1 MGSAERMRSVAD
13 LVRRNQ
19 SCIVVLSAMSG
30 ITDQLI
36 QVADNLKNGKDEIG
50 MELLL
55 SIRNKFCTTANELL
69 PDESSALKFS
79 IYLNQAFDEIFT
91 ITSGIITEEIYNWL
105 IVRGEVISVQL
116 FTQFFQYLDSSA
128 SLIQAEDFMYLN
140 EMGDPDIDKIT
151 GKLIPIISGKSS
163 KIFIT
168 QGFLCRNHRGEISNL
183 SRGGSDY
190 SATIIGAAVNAKEI
204 EIWTDIDGL
213 QNNDPRVVE
222 KTFPVREL
230 SFDEAAELAYFGAKI
245 LHPTCVLPA
254 RNMGIPIRIKN
265 TFQPENPGTLISPSG
280 LRKEITAIA
289 AKDHITAIRV
299 VSDRMLNT
307 YGFLVRLF
315 SVFEEFRTPIDMI
328 ATSEVSVSLTI
339 DCDTYLHEI
348 VRELQKLGSVEVDKE
363 QSIICVVGDF
373 LSEKSETGA
382 RIFQSLKGIPIR
394 MISHGGS
401 QNNISFLVAS
411 LYKKAALNLLN
422 RDLFTSLT
430 HNEYAHSEFN

>member
-1 MGSAERMRSVAD
+1 MGSAARMRSVAE
-13 LVRRNQ
+13 LVGRNK

-30 ITDQLI
+30 VTDQLI
-36 QVADNLKNGKDEIG
+36 QASDCIKNGNNETG
-50 MELLL
+50 LEVLH
-55 SIRNKFCTTANELL
+55 SIRNKFNTTAFELL
-69 PDESSALKFS
+69 PDESSGLKFS
-79 IYLNQAFDEIFT
+79 IYLNQAFEEIFAL
-91 ITSGIITEEIYNWL
+91 TSGVISEEIYNWL
-105 IVRGEVISVQL
+105 ITRGEVITAHL
-116 FTQFFQYLDSSA
+116 FTQYSQHSDPSA
-128 SLIQAEDFMYLN
+128 SLIHAEDFMFLN
-140 EMGDPDIDKIT
+140 EQGDPDLDKTT
-151 GKLIPIISGKSS
+151 GKLIPILSGKNSN
-163 KIFIT
+163 KFIT
-168 QGFLCRNHRGEISNL
+168 QGFLCRNHKGEISNL
-183 SRGGSDY
+183 ARGGSDY

-299 VSDRMLNT
+299 VSGRMLNT
-307 YGFLVRLF
+307 YGFLVQLF
-315 SVFEEFRTPIDMI
+315 RVFEEYRTPIDMI

-339 DCDTYLHEI
+339 DCDTNLHEI
-348 VRELQKLGSVEVDKE
+348 VRELQKLGSVEVDRE

-411 LYKKAALNLLN
+411 MYKKAALNLLN
-422 RDLFTSLT
+422 KDLFTSIT
-430 HNEYAHSEFN
+430 QYEYAVSESN